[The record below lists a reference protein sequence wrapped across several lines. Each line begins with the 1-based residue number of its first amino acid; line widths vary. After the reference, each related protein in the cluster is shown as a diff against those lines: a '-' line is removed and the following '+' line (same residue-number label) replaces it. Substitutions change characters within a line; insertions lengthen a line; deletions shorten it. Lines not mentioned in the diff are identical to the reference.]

1 MQGRRR
7 RRGARAGG
15 GRRRRASASR
25 SRSPPTSRP
34 RRVSSAYIAAAVDRF
49 GRIDLYHLNA
59 GIGGT
64 LAPYPDIEI
73 DEFDAVMNVNV
84 RGAFLG
90 LRAAFRQFEQQEGGG
105 AIVLT
110 ASIASDRGSSDLVPY
125 TVSKAAV
132 ASLARTAAVHG
143 GPRGVRVNAV
153 APGIVP
159 TNLLVAP
166 TGADQGGSGDAVQRA
181 RNSPVGRA
189 GYRRRGRGAGRV
201 PAQRRCVVR
210 GRRHHAGR
218 RRRSSHEPG
227 PPQRR
232 RQPIANPRGRPVHTF
247 PRPTRP
253 VPLRRAHARRGRT
266 CPECGAADLAEY
278 RVLARAAGG
287 TSASARRCLAS
298 VRGSPARCSAPTSHS
313 ASDRS
318 GER

>member
-1 MQGRRR
+1 MSLRGLPGKVSVVTGGGSGIGAAVCRRLAEEGCKVVVVDAVPGR
-7 RRGARAGG
+7 AEDVAGG
-15 GRRRRASASR
+15 LGESLAVTAD
-25 SRSPPTSRP
+25 
-34 RRVSSAYIAAAVDRF
+34 VSTEEGVDAYTAAAVDRF

-90 LRAAFRQFEQQEGGG
+90 LRAAFRQFEQQDAGG

-159 TNLLVAP
+159 TNLLVASKPNP
-166 TGADQGGSGDAVQRA
+166 THPDRGGSGDAVQRA

-189 GYRRRGRGAGRV
+189 GTPDEVAALVAFLLSEDASFMAGGIV
-201 PAQRRCVVR
+201 PVD
-210 GRRHHAGR
+210 G
-218 RRRSSHEPG
+218 
-227 PPQRR
+227 
-232 RQPIANPRGRPVHTF
+232 
-247 PRPTRP
+247 
-253 VPLRRAHARRGRT
+253 
-266 CPECGAADLAEY
+266 GAAAMN
-278 RVLARAAGG
+278 
-287 TSASARRCLAS
+287 
-298 VRGSPARCSAPTSHS
+298 PARP
-313 ASDRS
+313 S
-318 GER
+318 GGANR

>member
-1 MQGRRR
+1 MSLRGLAGKVAVVTGGGSGIGAAVCRRLAEEGCKVVVVDAVPGR
-7 RRGARAGG
+7 AEDVAGG
-15 GRRRRASASR
+15 LGESLAVTAD
-25 SRSPPTSRP
+25 
-34 RRVSSAYIAAAVDRF
+34 VSTEEGVDAYTAAAVDRF
-49 GRIDLYHLNA
+49 GRIDLHHLNA

-159 TNLLVAP
+159 TNLLVASK
-166 TGADQGGSGDAVQRA
+166 GADQGGSGDAVQRA

-189 GYRRRGRGAGRV
+189 GSPDEVAALVAFLLSEDASFMAGGIV
-201 PAQRRCVVR
+201 PVD
-210 GRRHHAGR
+210 G
-218 RRRSSHEPG
+218 
-227 PPQRR
+227 
-232 RQPIANPRGRPVHTF
+232 
-247 PRPTRP
+247 
-253 VPLRRAHARRGRT
+253 
-266 CPECGAADLAEY
+266 GAAAMN
-278 RVLARAAGG
+278 
-287 TSASARRCLAS
+287 
-298 VRGSPARCSAPTSHS
+298 PARP
-313 ASDRS
+313 S
-318 GER
+318 GGANR